1 MADYKHTVNLPDTAF
16 PMKADLAQIK
26 SEMAEAHADRRAKL
40 QAKVNQL
47 QAKLDAK
54 QKEAQKRREAFAQ
67 RQLTKREVL
76 KKNAAKA
83 GRALKELAHTPV

>member
-1 MADYKHTVNLPDTAF
+1 
-16 PMKADLAQIK
+16 MKADLAQIK